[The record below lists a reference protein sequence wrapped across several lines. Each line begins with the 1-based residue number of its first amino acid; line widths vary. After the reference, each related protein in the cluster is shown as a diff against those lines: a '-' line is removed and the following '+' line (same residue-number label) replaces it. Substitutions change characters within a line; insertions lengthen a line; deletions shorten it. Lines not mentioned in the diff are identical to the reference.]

1 MLGWNSLA
9 CALGDSWDMLCVTAA
24 EARSLSF
31 PKLAQR
37 SDCEADLGII
47 FPGINLEDVLHLCC
61 FFQAGL
67 ERPGIG
73 IRCLW

>member
-1 MLGWNSLA
+1 
-9 CALGDSWDMLCVTAA
+9 MLCVTAA

-47 FPGINLEDVLHLCC
+47 FPGINLEDVIRQIHLYC

-73 IRCLW
+73 IPCLW